1 MSRFSLRLHYAA
13 DRLPAIDEPLDAID
27 EVEARELAQMRLLLT
42 GDYDHVELRRDGAAL
57 GDYHRDRHP

>member
-13 DRLPAIDEPLDAID
+13 ARNPVDEPLDATD

-42 GDYDHVELRRDGAAL
+42 RDYDRVELRRDGAAL
-57 GDYHRDRHP
+57 GDYHRDSHP